1 MIPLMFDTI
10 AGLPVHVLVVHAVVV
25 LLPLMAVVTVAVA
38 VRRRWRAAAP
48 WVVLAD
54 AVAVGVAYAA
64 KESGE
69 VLQKRL
75 SQFTPDVAQDH
86 AKHGDLVPYFAVALL
101 VAAVLVWLT
110 SRSVRLVPIA
120 VTVAIITGVG
130 ALWWTYLTGE
140 SGARAVWEQTV
151 ANTKAP

>member
-1 MIPLMFDTI
+1 MFDTI
-10 AGLPVHVLVVHAVVV
+10 SGLPVHVLVVHAVVV

-38 VRRRWRAAAP
+38 VRRGWRSAAP

-54 AVAVGVAYAA
+54 AIVVGLAYAA

-69 VLQKRL
+69 VLQERL
-75 SQFTPDVAQDH
+75 GQFTPNVAEDH
-86 AKHGDLVPYFAVALL
+86 GKHGELVPYFALALL

-110 SRSVRLVPIA
+110 SRSARLVPVA
-120 VTVAIITGVG
+120 VAVAVLTGVG

-140 SGARAVWEQTV
+140 SGARAVWGDTV

>member
-1 MIPLMFDTI
+1 MFDTI
-10 AGLPVHVLVVHAVVV
+10 SGLPVHVLVVHAVVV
-25 LLPLMAVVTVAVA
+25 VLPLMAVVTVAVA
-38 VRRRWRAAAP
+38 VRRGWRSAAP

-54 AVAVGVAYAA
+54 AVVVGLAYVA

-75 SQFTPDVAQDH
+75 GQFTPNVAEDH
-86 AKHGDLVPYFAVALL
+86 GKHGDLVPYFALALL

-110 SRSVRLVPIA
+110 SRSARLVPVA
-120 VTVAIITGVG
+120 VAVAVLTGFG

-140 SGARAVWEQTV
+140 SGAGAVWSDTV
-151 ANTKAP
+151 QNTKAP

>member
-1 MIPLMFDTI
+1 MIRLMFDTI

-25 LLPLMAVVTVAVA
+25 LLPLMALVTVAVA
-38 VRRRWRAAAP
+38 VRRRWRVAAP

-54 AVAVGVAYAA
+54 AVVVGLAYVA

-86 AKHGDLVPYFAVALL
+86 GKHGDLVPYFALALL

-110 SRSVRLVPIA
+110 SRSVRLVPVA
-120 VTVAIITGVG
+120 VAVAIITGVG

>member
-1 MIPLMFDTI
+1 MFDTI
-10 AGLPVHVLVVHAVVV
+10 SGLPVHVLVVHAVVV

-38 VRRRWRAAAP
+38 VRRGWRSAAP

-54 AVAVGVAYAA
+54 AAVVGLAYAA

-69 VLQKRL
+69 VLQTRL
-75 SQFTPDVAQDH
+75 SQFTPNIAHDH
-86 AKHGDLVPYFAVALL
+86 AVHGDLVPYFALALL

-110 SRSVRLVPIA
+110 SRSARLVPVA
-120 VTVAIITGVG
+120 VAVAIVTGVG
-130 ALWWTYLTGE
+130 SLWWIYLTGE
-140 SGARAVWEQTV
+140 SGARAVWGETV

>member
-1 MIPLMFDTI
+1 MFDTI
-10 AGLPVHVLVVHAVVV
+10 SGLPVHVLVVHAVVV

-38 VRRRWRAAAP
+38 VRRGWRAAAP

-54 AVAVGVAYAA
+54 AVVVGLAYVA

-75 SQFTPDVAQDH
+75 SQFTPDVAEDH
-86 AKHGDLVPYFAVALL
+86 GKHGDLLWYFALALL

-110 SRSVRLVPIA
+110 SRTARLVPVA
-120 VTVAIITGVG
+120 VAVAILAGV
-130 ALWWTYLTGE
+130 ASLWWVYLTGE
-140 SGARAVWEQTV
+140 SGARAVWSDTV
-151 ANTKAP
+151 SNTKAP

>member
-1 MIPLMFDTI
+1 MFDTV

-25 LLPLMAVVTVAVA
+25 LLPLMSVVTVAVA
-38 VRRRWRAAAP
+38 VRRRWRSAAP

-54 AVAVGVAYAA
+54 AAVVGLTFVA

-75 SQFTPDVAQDH
+75 GQFTRNVAEDH
-86 AKHGDLVPYFAVALL
+86 GKHGDLLPYFALALV

-110 SRSVRLVPIA
+110 SRSARLVPVA
-120 VTVAIITGVG
+120 VAVAVLTGVG
-130 ALWWTYLTGE
+130 ALWWTYLTAE
-140 SGARAVWEQTV
+140 SGARAVWGDTV
-151 ANTKAP
+151 QNTKAP

>member
-1 MIPLMFDTI
+1 MFDTI

-25 LLPLMAVVTVAVA
+25 LLPLMSVVTIAVA
-38 VRRRWRAAAP
+38 VRRRWRSAAP

-54 AVAVGVAYAA
+54 AVVVGLSYVA

-69 VLQKRL
+69 VLQARL
-75 SQFTPDVAQDH
+75 SQFTPNVAEQ
-86 AKHGDLVPYFAVALL
+86 HGELGALLWYFALALL

-110 SRSVRLVPIA
+110 SRSARLVPVA
-120 VTVAIITGVG
+120 VVVAVVTGV
-130 ALWWTYLTGE
+130 ATLAWTYRVGE
-140 SGARAVWEQTV
+140 SGARAVWGDTI

>member
-1 MIPLMFDTI
+1 MFDTI
-10 AGLPVHVLVVHAVVV
+10 SGLPVHILVVHAVVV

-38 VRRRWRAAAP
+38 VRRRWRSAAP

-54 AVAVGVAYAA
+54 AVVVVLSYAA

-69 VLQKRL
+69 VLQARL
-75 SQFTPDVAQDH
+75 SQVNPGVAQQ
-86 AKHGDLVPYFAVALL
+86 HGELGRVLWYFALGLL

-110 SRSVRLVPIA
+110 SRSARLVPVA
-120 VTVAIITGVG
+120 VVVAIATGAATLV
-130 ALWWTYLTGE
+130 WTYRVGE
-140 SGARAVWEQTV
+140 SGARAVWGETV

>member
-1 MIPLMFDTI
+1 MFDTI

-25 LLPLMAVVTVAVA
+25 LLPLMAIGTAAVA
-38 VRRRWRAAAP
+38 VRRRWRSAAP
-48 WVVLAD
+48 FVVLVD
-54 AVAVGVAYAA
+54 AVVVALAYAA

-75 SQFTPDVAQDH
+75 GQFAPNVAEDH
-86 AKHGDLVPYFAVALL
+86 GKHGDLVPYFALALL

-110 SRSVRLVPIA
+110 SRSARLVPVA
-120 VTVAIITGVG
+120 VAVALITGVG

-140 SGARAVWEQTV
+140 SGARAVWGETV

>member
-1 MIPLMFDTI
+1 MFDTI

-25 LLPLMAVVTVAVA
+25 LLPLMSVVTIAVA
-38 VRRRWRAAAP
+38 VRRRWRSAAP

-54 AVAVGVAYAA
+54 AVVVGLSYVA

-69 VLQKRL
+69 VLQARL
-75 SQFTPDVAQDH
+75 SQFTPNVAEQ
-86 AKHGDLVPYFAVALL
+86 HGELGTLLWYFALALL

-110 SRSVRLVPIA
+110 SRSARLVPVA
-120 VTVAIITGVG
+120 VVVAVVTGV
-130 ALWWTYLTGE
+130 ATLAWTYRVGE
-140 SGARAVWEQTV
+140 SGARAVWGDTI

>member
-1 MIPLMFDTI
+1 MFDTI
-10 AGLPVHVLVVHAVVV
+10 SGLPVHVLVVHAVVV
-25 LLPLMAVVTVAVA
+25 LLPLMSLATIAVA
-38 VRRRWRAAAP
+38 VRRRWRSAAP

-54 AVAVGVAYAA
+54 AVVVVLAFAA

-75 SQFTPDVAQDH
+75 SQFTPDVAHDH
-86 AKHGDLVPYFAVALL
+86 AEHGRFVPYFAVALL

-110 SRSVRLVPIA
+110 SRSARLVPAA
-120 VTVAIITGVG
+120 VVVAVLTGVA
-130 ALWWTYLTGE
+130 ALGWTYLTGE
-140 SGARAVWEQTV
+140 SGARAVWGQTV

>member
-1 MIPLMFDTI
+1 
-10 AGLPVHVLVVHAVVV
+10 VHAVVV

-38 VRRRWRAAAP
+38 VQRRWRSAAP

-54 AVAVGVAYAA
+54 AAVVVLAYAA

-69 VLQKRL
+69 VLQRRL
-75 SQFTPDVAQDH
+75 DQFGPGVAQDH
-86 AKHGDLVPYFAVALL
+86 ARYGQLVPFFALGLL

-110 SRSVRLVPIA
+110 SRSARLVPVA
-120 VTVAIITGVG
+120 VAVAALTGVASLG
-130 ALWWTYLTGE
+130 WIYLTGE
-140 SGARAVWEQTV
+140 SGARAVWGQTV

>member
-1 MIPLMFDTI
+1 MFDTI
-10 AGLPVHVLVVHAVVV
+10 SGLPVHVLVVHAVVV

-38 VRRRWRAAAP
+38 VRRGWRSAAP

-54 AVAVGVAYAA
+54 AVVVGLAYAA

-69 VLQKRL
+69 VLQERL
-75 SQFTPDVAQDH
+75 GQFTPNVAEDH
-86 AKHGDLVPYFAVALL
+86 GKHGELVPYFALALL

-110 SRSVRLVPIA
+110 SRSARLVPVA
-120 VTVAIITGVG
+120 VALAVLTGVG

-140 SGARAVWEQTV
+140 SGARAVWSDTV
-151 ANTKAP
+151 QNTKAP

>member
-1 MIPLMFDTI
+1 MFDTI
-10 AGLPVHVLVVHAVVV
+10 SGLPVHILVVHAVVV

-38 VRRRWRAAAP
+38 VRRRWRSAAP

-54 AVAVGVAYAA
+54 AVVVGLSYAA

-69 VLQKRL
+69 ALQARL
-75 SQFTPDVAQDH
+75 SQVTPNIAENH
-86 AKHGDLVPYFAVALL
+86 GKHGDRVWYFALALL

-110 SRSVRLVPIA
+110 SRSARLVPTA
-120 VTVAIITGVG
+120 VAVAILAGVG
-130 ALWWTYLTGE
+130 SLWWIYLTGE
-140 SGARAVWEQTV
+140 SGARAVWGDTV

>member
-1 MIPLMFDTI
+1 MFDTSS
-10 AGLPVHVLVVHAVVV
+10 GLPVHVLVVHAVVV

-38 VRRRWRAAAP
+38 LRRGWRSAAP

-54 AVAVGVAYAA
+54 AVVVGLAYVA

-75 SQFTPDVAQDH
+75 GQFTPNVAEDH
-86 AKHGDLVPYFAVALL
+86 GKHGDLVPYFAFALL

-110 SRSVRLVPIA
+110 SRSARLVPVAVALAIVTGIA
-120 VTVAIITGVG
+120 S
-130 ALWWTYLTGE
+130 LWWIYLTGE
-140 SGARAVWEQTV
+140 SGA
-151 ANTKAP
+151 